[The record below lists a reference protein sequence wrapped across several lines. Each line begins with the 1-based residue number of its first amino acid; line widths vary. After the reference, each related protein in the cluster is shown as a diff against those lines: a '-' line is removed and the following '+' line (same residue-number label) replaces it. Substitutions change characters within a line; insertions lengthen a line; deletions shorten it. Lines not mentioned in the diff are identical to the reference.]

1 MLRKQM
7 YSKKNTHLNH
17 LGFSTGKGSTHT
29 KRTMMLRELT
39 TLLETVSDPKAPF
52 DDYKKAIIEENC
64 LGKPSMATRRYTAA
78 YLKALYALDPKVI
91 LFRTL
96 RYFWDRDLS
105 GRPLIAFLCA
115 FARDPI
121 LTDLTH
127 YVLALPEGRPPS
139 KHNLEDLIEQ
149 KYPGRFSPVMKS
161 SLGRRMLSSWTQ
173 AGFLH
178 GRNPKIRSQAVPTAG
193 STSYALLLAFLR
205 DVRGPLLF
213 ETEYARLLDCSS
225 YRAVEL
231 AEEAARRGWI
241 VFSRVGDVMEVSF
254 PNFLNSIEME
264 RIREQN

>member
-1 MLRKQM
+1 MVNKE
-7 YSKKNTHLNH
+7 NTHLTRF
-17 LGFSTGKGSTHT
+17 GFSIGTGSIHT

-39 TLLETVSDPKAPF
+39 TLLETVSDQEAPF

-64 LGKPSMATRRYTAA
+64 LGKPSMATRRYTAD

-91 LFRTL
+91 LFRAL

-115 FARDPI
+115 FARDP
-121 LTDLTH
+121 LLSDLTY
-127 YVLALPEGRPPS
+127 YVLDLPEGNTPS
-139 KHNLEDLIEQ
+139 KHNLDGLIEK
-149 KYPGRFSPVMKS
+149 KYPGRFSSVMKS
-161 SLGRRMLSSWTQ
+161 SLCRNLLSSWTQ

-178 GRNPKIRSQAVPTAG
+178 GRNPKIRSQAIPTAG

-205 DVRGPLLF
+205 GVRGPLLF
-213 ETEYARLLDCSS
+213 ETDYARLLDCSS

-254 PNFLNSIEME
+254 RNFLNSIEME